1 MTDKE
6 ETTPSTTASTNDGL
20 KQSIETQQQEQN
32 EQQPVSQTAQQ
43 EQGGEQQSGQAQ
55 QQEQSGE
62 QQSSQAQQQEQ
73 EQGGKQQSGQAQQQE
88 QGGEQQSG
96 QAQQQGQS
104 GEQQSS
110 QAQQQEQGGEQQ
122 SGQAQQQEQGGE
134 QQSDEPK
141 PLDEMT
147 FWDHLEALRW
157 MLVRVFSALG
167 IFIIGGFAFIPWIFE
182 HVIMAPIDNQFFLYR
197 WLAKMSEQVAIM
209 PDDLTR
215 PFHVSIINIRLS
227 SQFFLHM
234 SLSFWLALLI
244 TFPYL
249 VYEVWKFI
257 CPALY
262 ENERKSMRFTFVF
275 GTVMFFIGCV
285 VGYSV
290 VFPLTLRF
298 LYNYQLSASI
308 SNQLSL
314 DSYMDNF
321 LMLVFMMGIVFEL
334 PLVSML
340 LGKIGILHRGFFST
354 YRSHAVV
361 ALLVVA
367 AFITPSSD
375 PFTLMA
381 VFIPIY
387 ILWELSAFLV
397 KPAPKD
403 D

>member
-20 KQSIETQQQEQN
+20 KQSIETQQQEQG
-32 EQQPVSQTAQQ
+32 EQQPVSLTAQQ
-43 EQGGEQQSGQAQ
+43 EQG
-55 QQEQSGE
+55 GE

-73 EQGGKQQSGQAQQQE
+73 EQN
-88 QGGEQQSG
+88 GEQQSG
-96 QAQQQGQS
+96 
-104 GEQQSS
+104 

-134 QQSDEPK
+134 QQSGQAQQQEQGGEQQSNEPE
-141 PLDEMT
+141 PLNEMT

>member
-20 KQSIETQQQEQN
+20 KQSIEAQQQEQSG
-32 EQQPVSQTAQQ
+32 EQQSGEAQQQGQGGEQQSDQAQQQEQGGEQQSSKAQQQ

-55 QQEQSGE
+55 QQEQ
-62 QQSSQAQQQEQ
+62 
-73 EQGGKQQSGQAQQQE
+73 
-88 QGGEQQSG
+88 GGEQQSG
-96 QAQQQGQS
+96 
-104 GEQQSS
+104 E
-110 QAQQQEQGGEQQ
+110 AQQQEQGGEQQ

>member
-1 MTDKE
+1 
-6 ETTPSTTASTNDGL
+6 
-20 KQSIETQQQEQN
+20 
-32 EQQPVSQTAQQ
+32 
-43 EQGGEQQSGQAQ
+43 
-55 QQEQSGE
+55 
-62 QQSSQAQQQEQ
+62 
-73 EQGGKQQSGQAQQQE
+73 
-88 QGGEQQSG
+88 
-96 QAQQQGQS
+96 
-104 GEQQSS
+104 
-110 QAQQQEQGGEQQ
+110 
-122 SGQAQQQEQGGE
+122 
-134 QQSDEPK
+134 
-141 PLDEMT
+141 MT

-354 YRSHAVV
+354 YRRHAVV
-361 ALLVVA
+361 ALLVVS

-381 VFIPIY
+381 VFTPIY

>member
-20 KQSIETQQQEQN
+20 KQSIE
-32 EQQPVSQTAQQ
+32 
-43 EQGGEQQSGQAQ
+43 AQ

-62 QQSSQAQQQEQ
+62 QQSGEAKQQG
-73 EQGGKQQSGQAQQQE
+73 QGGEQQSDQAQQQE
-88 QGGEQQSG
+88 QGGEQQS
-96 QAQQQGQS
+96 S
-104 GEQQSS
+104 K
-110 QAQQQEQGGEQQ
+110 AQQQEQGGEQQ

-134 QQSDEPK
+134 QQSGEAQQQEQGGEQQNGQAQQQEQNGEQQSDEPD

>member
-20 KQSIETQQQEQN
+20 KQSIEAQQQEQS
-32 EQQPVSQTAQQ
+32 EQQPSRAA
-43 EQGGEQQSGQAQ
+43 E

-62 QQSSQAQQQEQ
+62 QQS
-73 EQGGKQQSGQAQQQE
+73 GQAE
-88 QGGEQQSG
+88 
-96 QAQQQGQS
+96 QQGQS
-104 GEQQSS
+104 GEQPSS
-110 QAQQQEQGGEQQ
+110 QAAKQSGEQP
-122 SGQAQQQEQGGE
+122 SSQAE
-134 QQSDEPK
+134 QQGDEPE

-340 LGKIGILHRGFFST
+340 LGKVGILHRSFFST
-354 YRSHAVV
+354 YRRHAVV
-361 ALLVVA
+361 ALLVVS

-381 VFIPIY
+381 VFTPIY

>member
-20 KQSIETQQQEQN
+20 KQNIE
-32 EQQPVSQTAQQ
+32 
-43 EQGGEQQSGQAQ
+43 AQ

-62 QQSSQAQQQEQ
+62 QQSGEAKQQG
-73 EQGGKQQSGQAQQQE
+73 QGGEQQSDQAQQQE

-96 QAQQQGQS
+96 QAQQQEQG
-104 GEQQSS
+104 GEQQSGEAQQQEQGGEQQS
-110 QAQQQEQGGEQQ
+110 GEAQQQEQGGEQQ
-122 SGQAQQQEQGGE
+122 SGQTQQQEQGDEQQSGQAQKQEQGGE

>member
-20 KQSIETQQQEQN
+20 KQSIE
-32 EQQPVSQTAQQ
+32 
-43 EQGGEQQSGQAQ
+43 AQ

-62 QQSSQAQQQEQ
+62 QQSGEAKQQG
-73 EQGGKQQSGQAQQQE
+73 QGGEQQSDQTQQQE
-88 QGGEQQSG
+88 QGGEQQS
-96 QAQQQGQS
+96 S
-104 GEQQSS
+104 K
-110 QAQQQEQGGEQQ
+110 AQQQEQGGEQQ

-134 QQSDEPK
+134 QQSGEAQQQEQGGEQQNGQAQQQGQSGEQQSSKPK
-141 PLDEMT
+141 PLNEMT

-340 LGKIGILHRGFFST
+340 FGKIGILHRGFFST

>member
-20 KQSIETQQQEQN
+20 QQSGEAQLQEQS
-32 EQQPVSQTAQQ
+32 EQQPVSQA
-43 EQGGEQQSGQAQ
+43 E

-62 QQSSQAQQQEQ
+62 QQSGEAQLQGQSEQQQSRAAE
-73 EQGGKQQSGQAQQQE
+73 QQS
-88 QGGEQQSG
+88 GEQQSG
-96 QAQQQGQS
+96 QAEQQG
-104 GEQQSS
+104 
-110 QAQQQEQGGEQQ
+110 
-122 SGQAQQQEQGGE
+122 
-134 QQSDEPK
+134 DEPE

-340 LGKIGILHRGFFST
+340 LGKVGILHRGFFST
-354 YRSHAVV
+354 YRRHAVV
-361 ALLVVA
+361 ALLVVS

>member
-20 KQSIETQQQEQN
+20 QQSGEAQLQEQS
-32 EQQPVSQTAQQ
+32 EQQPVSQAEQQ
-43 EQGGEQQSGQAQ
+43 EQSGEQQGGQAQ
-55 QQEQSGE
+55 QQGQSEQQEQSGE
-62 QQSSQAQQQEQ
+62 QQS
-73 EQGGKQQSGQAQQQE
+73 GQAE
-88 QGGEQQSG
+88 
-96 QAQQQGQS
+96 QQGQS
-104 GEQQSS
+104 GEQPSS
-110 QAQQQEQGGEQQ
+110 QAEQQ
-122 SGQAQQQEQGGE
+122 G
-134 QQSDEPK
+134 DEPE

-340 LGKIGILHRGFFST
+340 LGKIGILHRGFFSA

>member
-20 KQSIETQQQEQN
+20 KQSIEAQQQEQSG
-32 EQQPVSQTAQQ
+32 EQQSGEAKQQGQGGEQQSDQAQQQEQGGEQQSSKAQQQ

-55 QQEQSGE
+55 QQEQGGE
-62 QQSSQAQQQEQ
+62 QQSGE
-73 EQGGKQQSGQAQQQE
+73 AQQQE

-110 QAQQQEQGGEQQ
+110 K
-122 SGQAQQQEQGGE
+122 
-134 QQSDEPK
+134 PK

>member
-20 KQSIETQQQEQN
+20 KQSIEAQEQS

-55 QQEQSGE
+55 QQEQ
-62 QQSSQAQQQEQ
+62 
-73 EQGGKQQSGQAQQQE
+73 EQG
-88 QGGEQQSG
+88 
-96 QAQQQGQS
+96 

-122 SGQAQQQEQGGE
+122 S
-134 QQSDEPK
+134 DEPE
-141 PLDEMT
+141 PLNEMT

>member
-20 KQSIETQQQEQN
+20 KQSIEAQEQS

-43 EQGGEQQSGQAQ
+43 GQGGE
-55 QQEQSGE
+55 
-62 QQSSQAQQQEQ
+62 
-73 EQGGKQQSGQAQQQE
+73 QQSGQAQQQE
-88 QGGEQQSG
+88 QGGEQQSS
-96 QAQQQGQS
+96 QAQQQGD
-104 GEQQSS
+104 
-110 QAQQQEQGGEQQ
+110 
-122 SGQAQQQEQGGE
+122 E

-262 ENERKSMRFTFVF
+262 ENEREGMRFTFVF

-397 KPAPKD
+397 KPAKD
-403 D
+403 N

>member
-6 ETTPSTTASTNDGL
+6 ETTPSTTASTNDSL
-20 KQSIETQQQEQN
+20 NQSGETQQQGQS
-32 EQQPVSQTAQQ
+32 EQQPVSQAEQQ
-43 EQGGEQQSGQAQ
+43 EQQK
-55 QQEQSGE
+55 QSGE
-62 QQSSQAQQQEQ
+62 QP
-73 EQGGKQQSGQAQQQE
+73 
-88 QGGEQQSG
+88 SG

-104 GEQQSS
+104 EQQPSRAAEQQEQSGEQPSS
-110 QAQQQEQGGEQQ
+110 QAEQQGGEP
-122 SGQAQQQEQGGE
+122 E
-134 QQSDEPK
+134 

-340 LGKIGILHRGFFST
+340 LGKVGILHRDFFST
-354 YRSHAVV
+354 YRRHAVV
-361 ALLVVA
+361 ALLVVS

-381 VFIPIY
+381 VFTPIY

>member
-20 KQSIETQQQEQN
+20 EQNIEAQQQEQS

-43 EQGGEQQSGQAQ
+43 EQGGEQQSDEA
-55 QQEQSGE
+55 
-62 QQSSQAQQQEQ
+62 
-73 EQGGKQQSGQAQQQE
+73 QE

-96 QAQQQGQS
+96 
-104 GEQQSS
+104 

-134 QQSDEPK
+134 QQSSKAQQQEQGGEQQSSQAQQQEQGGEQQSDEPK
-141 PLDEMT
+141 PLNEMT

-340 LGKIGILHRGFFST
+340 LGKIGILHRGFFSA

-397 KPAPKD
+397 KPTPKD

>member
-20 KQSIETQQQEQN
+20 KQSIEAQEQS

-55 QQEQSGE
+55 QQEQ
-62 QQSSQAQQQEQ
+62 
-73 EQGGKQQSGQAQQQE
+73 EQG
-88 QGGEQQSG
+88 
-96 QAQQQGQS
+96 

-122 SGQAQQQEQGGE
+122 SGQAQQQEQEQGGE

-340 LGKIGILHRGFFST
+340 LGKIGILHRGFFSA

>member
-20 KQSIETQQQEQN
+20 EQNIETQQQEQS
-32 EQQPVSQTAQQ
+32 EQQPVSQTA
-43 EQGGEQQSGQAQ
+43 

-62 QQSSQAQQQEQ
+62 QQSSQAQQQGQ
-73 EQGGKQQSGQAQQQE
+73 E
-88 QGGEQQSG
+88 
-96 QAQQQGQS
+96 QS

-122 SGQAQQQEQGGE
+122 SSQAQQQGGE

-340 LGKIGILHRGFFST
+340 LGKVGILHRGFFST
-354 YRSHAVV
+354 YRRHAVV
-361 ALLVVA
+361 ALLVVS

-381 VFIPIY
+381 VFTPIY

>member
-20 KQSIETQQQEQN
+20 KQSIETQQQEQSG
-32 EQQPVSQTAQQ
+32 EQQSGEAKQQ
-43 EQGGEQQSGQAQ
+43 GQGGEQQSD
-55 QQEQSGE
+55 
-62 QQSSQAQQQEQ
+62 
-73 EQGGKQQSGQAQQQE
+73 QAQQQE
-88 QGGEQQSG
+88 QGGEQQSSKAQQQEQGGEQQSGKARQQEQGGEQQSGEAQQQEQGGEQQNG

-110 QAQQQEQGGEQQ
+110 K
-122 SGQAQQQEQGGE
+122 
-134 QQSDEPK
+134 PK

>member
-20 KQSIETQQQEQN
+20 KQSIEAQQQEQSG
-32 EQQPVSQTAQQ
+32 EQQSGEAQQQGQGGEQQSDQAQQQEQGGEQQSSKAQQQ

-55 QQEQSGE
+55 QQEQ
-62 QQSSQAQQQEQ
+62 
-73 EQGGKQQSGQAQQQE
+73 
-88 QGGEQQSG
+88 GGEQQSG
-96 QAQQQGQS
+96 
-104 GEQQSS
+104 E
-110 QAQQQEQGGEQQ
+110 AQQQEQGGEQQ

-340 LGKIGILHRGFFST
+340 LGKVGILHRGFFST
-354 YRSHAVV
+354 YRRHAVV
-361 ALLVVA
+361 ALLVVS

-381 VFIPIY
+381 VFTPIY

>member
-20 KQSIETQQQEQN
+20 KQSIEAQEQEQSGEQQSDQAQQQEQNGEQQSSKTQQQEQN
-32 EQQPVSQTAQQ
+32 
-43 EQGGEQQSGQAQ
+43 GEQQSGQAQ
-55 QQEQSGE
+55 QQEQN
-62 QQSSQAQQQEQ
+62 
-73 EQGGKQQSGQAQQQE
+73 
-88 QGGEQQSG
+88 GEQQSG
-96 QAQQQGQS
+96 QAQQQGQD

-122 SGQAQQQEQGGE
+122 SGQAQQQGQGGE
-134 QQSDEPK
+134 LQSDEPK

>member
-6 ETTPSTTASTNDGL
+6 ETTPSTTASTNDGM
-20 KQSIETQQQEQN
+20 KQSIE
-32 EQQPVSQTAQQ
+32 
-43 EQGGEQQSGQAQ
+43 AQ
-55 QQEQSGE
+55 QQEQSGNHAE
-62 QQSSQAQQQEQ
+62 QQSN
-73 EQGGKQQSGQAQQQE
+73 
-88 QGGEQQSG
+88 EQQSYE
-96 QAQQQGQS
+96 AEQQGQS
-104 GEQQSS
+104 GDHAEQQEHSCE
-110 QAQQQEQGGEQQ
+110 QAEQQ
-122 SGQAQQQEQGGE
+122 G
-134 QQSDEPK
+134 DEPE

-197 WLAKMSEQVAIM
+197 WLAKMSEQVAIL

-340 LGKIGILHRGFFST
+340 LGKIGILHRGFFSA

>member
-6 ETTPSTTASTNDGL
+6 ETTPSTTASANDGL
-20 KQSIETQQQEQN
+20 QQSGEAQLQEQS
-32 EQQPVSQTAQQ
+32 EQQPFSQA
-43 EQGGEQQSGQAQ
+43 E

-62 QQSSQAQQQEQ
+62 QQSGQAEQQGQSGEQPSSQAA
-73 EQGGKQQSGQAQQQE
+73 K
-88 QGGEQQSG
+88 
-96 QAQQQGQS
+96 QS

-110 QAQQQEQGGEQQ
+110 QA
-122 SGQAQQQEQGGE
+122 E
-134 QQSDEPK
+134 QQSDEPD

-340 LGKIGILHRGFFST
+340 LGKVGILHRGFFST
-354 YRSHAVV
+354 YRRHAVV
-361 ALLVVA
+361 ALLVMS

-381 VFIPIY
+381 VFTPIY

>member
-20 KQSIETQQQEQN
+20 KQSIEAQEQS

-55 QQEQSGE
+55 QQEQ
-62 QQSSQAQQQEQ
+62 
-73 EQGGKQQSGQAQQQE
+73 
-88 QGGEQQSG
+88 
-96 QAQQQGQS
+96 
-104 GEQQSS
+104 
-110 QAQQQEQGGEQQ
+110 
-122 SGQAQQQEQGGE
+122 EQGGE
-134 QQSDEPK
+134 QQSDEPE
-141 PLDEMT
+141 PLNEMT

>member
-20 KQSIETQQQEQN
+20 KQNIE
-32 EQQPVSQTAQQ
+32 
-43 EQGGEQQSGQAQ
+43 AQ

-62 QQSSQAQQQEQ
+62 QQSDQAQQQEQ
-73 EQGGKQQSGQAQQQE
+73 NGEQQSSKTQQQEQNGEQQSGQAQQQE
-88 QGGEQQSG
+88 QGGELQSG
-96 QAQQQGQS
+96 QAQQQGQD

-122 SGQAQQQEQGGE
+122 SGQAQQQGQGGE
-134 QQSDEPK
+134 LQSDEPK

>member
-20 KQSIETQQQEQN
+20 KQSIEAQEQS

-43 EQGGEQQSGQAQ
+43 EQGGEQQRG
-55 QQEQSGE
+55 
-62 QQSSQAQQQEQ
+62 QAQQQEQ
-73 EQGGKQQSGQAQQQE
+73 EQG
-88 QGGEQQSG
+88 
-96 QAQQQGQS
+96 

-122 SGQAQQQEQGGE
+122 SGQTAQQEQGGEQQSGEAQQQEQGGE
-134 QQSDEPK
+134 QQNGQAQQQGQSGEQQSSKPK

-340 LGKIGILHRGFFST
+340 LGKIGILHRGFFTT